1 MASLGTVWLPPEQIL
16 ESEITVYSERQQIV
30 SGIFLPKCTFAVIS
44 TLLKFYFIYVYNM
57 LCLLQQNVYMF
68 WLMQK
73 IVHI

>member
-30 SGIFLPKCTFAVIS
+30 SGIFLPECRFAVIS
-44 TLLKFYFIYVYNM
+44 TLLKCYFIYVYNM